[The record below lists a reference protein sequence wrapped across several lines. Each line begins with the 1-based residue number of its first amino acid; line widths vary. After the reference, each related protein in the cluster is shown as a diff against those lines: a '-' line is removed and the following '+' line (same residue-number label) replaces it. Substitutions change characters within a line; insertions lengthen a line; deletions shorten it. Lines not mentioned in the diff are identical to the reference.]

1 MIYTVTLNPS
11 IDYIVFLDDYHTG
24 KLNRSTA
31 TAKFA
36 GGKGINVS
44 RVLNTLN
51 VPSVALGFIG
61 GFPGRFVQTQ
71 LETSGISTQF
81 TEVDEDTR
89 INIKLKS
96 DDETEINAP
105 GPHITQHHFQDLL
118 HRIAQTT
125 ENDIVVLA
133 GSVPSSLPQSTYA
146 EIAKVVEQTGARL
159 VVDAEKGLVEG
170 ILPYRPLLIKPN
182 QHELE
187 EMFHTQITTDQEVI
201 HYATKLLHKGAQT
214 VLVSL
219 GGDGAIYVDQHC
231 AYKILAPKG
240 TVVNTVGA
248 GDSTVAGMLAGLSLS
263 LSIEAQLELAIAA
276 GSATAFNDDLAER
289 EAIQSLQS
297 SVSVTQLNKEG

>member
-11 IDYIVFLDDYHTG
+11 IDYTVFLDDYQTG
-24 KLNRSTA
+24 TLNRSTA

-61 GFPGRFVQTQ
+61 GFPGRFIQSQ
-71 LETSGISTQF
+71 LESFGIQTHF

-96 DDETEINAP
+96 EEETEINAS
-105 GPHITQHHFQDLL
+105 GPHISKQQFQDLI
-118 HRIAQTT
+118 RYIEQTT

-146 EIAKVVEQTGARL
+146 DIAKVVESTGARL
-159 VVDAEKGLVEG
+159 VVDAEKGLMEG
-170 ILPYRPLLIKPN
+170 ILPYRPLLVKPN

-201 HYATKLLHKGAQT
+201 HYATELIHKGAQT

-219 GGDGAIYVDQHC
+219 GGKGAIYVDHKQ
-231 AYKILAPKG
+231 AYKISAPKG
-240 TVVNTVGA
+240 RVVNTVGA
-248 GDSTVAGMLAGLSLS
+248 GDSTVAGMLAGLSLAYDV
-263 LSIEAQLELAIAA
+263 EKQLELAIAA

-289 EAIQSLQS
+289 EAIELLQS
-297 SVSVTQLNKEG
+297 SVSVTPLNKEG